1 MRTEH
6 RRDHFEDY
14 TLITII
20 ASIVLL
26 FTGIILNVTFIRT
39 SNYDNYKITAEKR
52 MEAME
57 QSIIEYRRN
66 HVTTISK
73 VPFVPTKIDQ
83 TVTVE
88 GGNGITS
95 YTLVPQ
101 VYR

>member
-6 RRDHFEDY
+6 RRDYFEDY

-20 ASIVLL
+20 ASTILL
-26 FTGIILNVTFIRT
+26 FAGIVLNVTFIRT
-39 SNYDNYKITAEKR
+39 SDYDNYKIIGQKR

-83 TVTVE
+83 TISVE
-88 GGNGITS
+88 GSNGLTS

>member
-6 RRDHFEDY
+6 RRDYFEDC

-20 ASIVLL
+20 ASTILLFAGIVLD
-26 FTGIILNVTFIRT
+26 FTFIRT
-39 SNYDNYKITAEKR
+39 SDYDNYKIIGQKR

-66 HVTTISK
+66 HVTTISN

-83 TVTVE
+83 TISVE
-88 GGNGITS
+88 GSNGLTS

>member
-14 TLITII
+14 TIITII
-20 ASIVLL
+20 ASVVL
-26 FTGIILNVTFIRT
+26 FFICIILDITFIRT
-39 SNYDNYKITAEKR
+39 SNSDNYKITAEKR
-52 MEAME
+52 TEAME
-57 QSIIEYRRN
+57 QSIIEYKRN

-73 VPFVPTKIDQ
+73 DPFVPTKIDQ
-83 TVTVE
+83 TVFVE
-88 GGNGITS
+88 GGNGLTS

>member
-26 FTGIILNVTFIRT
+26 FAGIVLNCTFICT
-39 SNYDNYKITAEKR
+39 SNYDNYKITEQKR

-66 HVTTISK
+66 NVHNVVMDELNALNEALFYKFFSI
-73 VPFVPTKIDQ
+73 
-83 TVTVE
+83 E
-88 GGNGITS
+88 ITDLDD
-95 YTLVPQ
+95 Y
-101 VYR
+101 

>member
-14 TLITII
+14 TLITVI
-20 ASIVLL
+20 ASIILL
-26 FTGIILNVTFIRT
+26 FAGIISRGPVAFANLW
-39 SNYDNYKITAEKR
+39 EKR

-88 GGNGITS
+88 GGNGLTS

>member
-6 RRDHFEDY
+6 RRNHFEDY

-20 ASIVLL
+20 ASIIL
-26 FTGIILNVTFIRT
+26 FFACTILNVTFIRT
-39 SNYDNYKITAEKR
+39 SNRDNYKITGQKR

-57 QSIIEYRRN
+57 QSIIEYKRN
-66 HVTTISK
+66 HVSTISK

-83 TVTVE
+83 TVIVE
-88 GGNGITS
+88 GGNGRTS

>member
-6 RRDHFEDY
+6 RRDYFEDY

-20 ASIVLL
+20 VSIVLL

-39 SNYDNYKITAEKR
+39 SNYDNYKITGAKR

>member
-6 RRDHFEDY
+6 RRDYFEDY

-20 ASIVLL
+20 ASTILL
-26 FTGIILNVTFIRT
+26 FAGIVLNVTFIRT
-39 SNYDNYKITAEKR
+39 SDYDNYKIIEQKR

-83 TVTVE
+83 TISVE
-88 GGNGITS
+88 GSNGLTS
-95 YTLVPQ
+95 YTLVP
-101 VYR
+101 